1 MTVLI
6 NIDVPDLSAAVA
18 FYTEAFGLTVGRRFG
33 ADAIELTGWPSPAY
47 LLCKAAGTIGAGNSL
62 RTYDRHWTPVHL
74 DVVVD
79 NIDTALARALKA
91 GAIFEHDVRSVSYG
105 KIAILA
111 DPFGHGLCLIEFIG
125 RGYDEIAELQD
136 G

>member
-6 NIDVPDLSAAVA
+6 NIDVPDLVAAVD
-18 FYTEAFGLTVGRRFG
+18 FYTAAFDLTVGRRLG
-33 ADAIELTGWPSPAY
+33 ADAVELTGWLAPVY
-47 LLCKAAGTIGAGNSL
+47 LLRKDAGTIGAGNSA
-62 RTYDRHWTPVHL
+62 RAYDRHWTPVHL

-91 GAIFEHDVRSVSYG
+91 GAILEHDIRPAPYG